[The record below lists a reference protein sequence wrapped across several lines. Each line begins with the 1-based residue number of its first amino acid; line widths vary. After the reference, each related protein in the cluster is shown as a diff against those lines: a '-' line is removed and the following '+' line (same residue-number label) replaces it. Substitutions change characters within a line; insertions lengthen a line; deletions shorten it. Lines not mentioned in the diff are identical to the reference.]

1 MSTPST
7 IGILTGGGDC
17 PGLNAV
23 IRAVTKTAITRYD
36 MRVIGFHDG
45 FAGVVENRHQHIEYR
60 DASGILTRGGTIL
73 GTSNRANPFSFEM
86 EGELRDMSDLAR
98 HNLKQLGVDVLFVV
112 GGDGTLSIADRM
124 HRELGVR
131 VIGVPKTIDND
142 LSGTDR
148 TFGFDSAVSIATDA
162 IDRLHTTAQSHH
174 RVMVVEVMGR
184 YAGWIALHSGVA
196 GGSDVILIP
205 EIPYRNDVVA
215 GFCHERRRRGV
226 TFTIITIAEGAKE
239 EGGDL
244 TVKKIVEG
252 SHDPVRLG
260 GVGYRLAA
268 ALEQYLEKTEV
279 RVTVLGHL
287 QRGGVPTAYDR
298 VLATRF
304 GSTAVDLAAEGQTD
318 IMVGLKGEEI
328 VPVPITEAV
337 AELKLVAP
345 DNPLIRTARS
355 VKTCFGDAPV
365 EGHRSS
371 RRDEEA
377 SPSPSPSPSR

>member
-1 MSTPST
+1 MPTPST

-36 MRVIGFHDG
+36 MQVVGFLDG
-45 FAGVVENRHQHIEYR
+45 FAGVVENRYQRLDYHH
-60 DASGILTRGGTIL
+60 ASGILTRGGTIL

-86 EGELRDMSDLAR
+86 DGEMRDMSALAR
-98 HNLKQLGVDVLFVV
+98 HNLKHLGIDVLFVV

-142 LSGTDR
+142 LSGTER
-148 TFGFDSAVSIATDA
+148 TFGFDSAVSIATEA

-215 GFCHERRRRGV
+215 EFCLDRRRCGV

-239 EGGDL
+239 EGGEL

-252 SHDPVRLG
+252 SHDPLRLG

-268 ALEQYLEKTEV
+268 ALEQHLAEAEV

-287 QRGGVPTAYDR
+287 QRGGIPTAFDR

-304 GSTAVDLAAEGQTD
+304 GATAVDLAAAGQTD
-318 IMVGLKGEEI
+318 IMVGLQADRI
-328 VPVPITEAV
+328 VPVPISEAV
-337 AELKLVAP
+337 AELKLVGRG
-345 DNPLIRTARS
+345 DPLVRAARS
-355 VKTCFGDAPV
+355 VKTSFGDVPV
-365 EGHRSS
+365 ESG
-371 RRDEEA
+371 
-377 SPSPSPSPSR
+377 PSPRPDAAQSPTR